1 MKSFIV
7 SLAAL
12 ACCGSAAGQESLAD
26 VYAAFSA
33 APDSTRTKVWWFH
46 GETAAT
52 HEGIT
57 ADLEA
62 FRQAGVGGVVFYDQV
77 HGKAEGAAPVFSPEW
92 WDEIKFSAS
101 EARRLG
107 LTFEISL
114 SNGYVAGGPWIT
126 PRMGMK
132 RLCHSCVVL
141 APGQAFGG
149 ELPQPSAG
157 EYWDVRTIA
166 FPLPPE
172 VEWREVPLVERTLRS
187 DTALALTFDMG
198 RPFTAR
204 SLTYSENTR
213 AKHPVYAMNMP
224 GLPSDKFYGDGYAE
238 MPPIGW
244 LEASDDGLH
253 YRPVR
258 RLPPLYGIH
267 HKVKTVAFPATTAR
281 FFRLNLRGWNR
292 PDGMNRHPMELRRA
306 SLSAMAMTDEWQ
318 NRAAVNSDYLTQ
330 NLTPHY
336 RPGEVIDPASVV
348 DITHCLRPGGR
359 LQWTAPAGNRP
370 WVVMRVAMEPT
381 KGRTKHG
388 RPGQMGL
395 ECDKMSAE
403 AARLHWDNYV
413 RVVVDSLAA
422 CGLKPL
428 GVAMDSHEM
437 GSQNWTFGYERDF
450 SRLRGYDITP
460 YLPALLG
467 YVVGSAE
474 KTDTVLL
481 DHRRTVAQL
490 VCTNYYATLD
500 TLAMRSGLMFTAQ
513 ATGNGQ
519 SLTADNIAA
528 KGCLRRP
535 QGEFWAKHKDGCY
548 DIKEASSAAHLYGRP
563 IASAEAFTDAKYAH
577 TPAYLKRLA
586 DYAFAFQLNELVVC
600 ASAYQPWL
608 NRRPGNTANGREY
621 CLNRN
626 NTMWPLMRPFWDYQ
640 SRCAF
645 MMRQGRPVADLCI
658 YLGSDVSAKILSHR
672 LPAMPAGYC
681 WDACTDDAL
690 LRLMEA
696 RGGRLATRGG
706 MTYGALVV
714 ERMARLTPEAEAKV
728 AQLRAAGVPVYDA
741 RREGDWGLGAF
752 LASRGIAPDAAF
764 SGFDGVNSR
773 LYFAHRSAA
782 GGEIYF
788 FVNHSDSLFSQTVIL
803 RGGEGRAAESWNPAT
818 GQRSAL
824 SAAPAPGGAL
834 AVGLRLEP
842 REAGF
847 VVLRPRGA
855 MPEAEPRAE
864 GLRQVADLSRD
875 WQVDFMLPGG
885 RRTVEMPR
893 LVSWTELA
901 DPALRHHSGMAVY
914 RREFSLGGQADSL
927 RRVCLRLGGL
937 EGVARVTVNGREA
950 GHVWCSPWLVDI
962 THCLRPGANELRIE
976 VANQLVN
983 RMIGDLQLPESRRTT
998 FATTPIVKPGDR
1010 LLPAGITAGA
1020 WIEGN

>member
-1 MKSFIV
+1 
-7 SLAAL
+7 
-12 ACCGSAAGQESLAD
+12 
-26 VYAAFSA
+26 
-33 APDSTRTKVWWFH
+33 
-46 GETAAT
+46 
-52 HEGIT
+52 
-57 ADLEA
+57 
-62 FRQAGVGGVVFYDQV
+62 
-77 HGKAEGAAPVFSPEW
+77 
-92 WDEIKFSAS
+92 
-101 EARRLG
+101 
-107 LTFEISL
+107 
-114 SNGYVAGGPWIT
+114 
-126 PRMGMK
+126 MGMK

-149 ELPQPSAG
+149 ELPQPLAG

-253 YRPVR
+253 YRAVR

-281 FFRLNLRGWNR
+281 FFRLNLRAWNR
-292 PDGMNRHPMELRRA
+292 PDGLNRHPMELRRA

-336 RPGEVIDPASVV
+336 RPGEVIDPASVI

-359 LQWTAPAGNRP
+359 LHWAAPAGGRP

-437 GSQNWTFGYERDF
+437 
-450 SRLRGYDITP
+450 
-460 YLPALLG
+460 
-467 YVVGSAE
+467 
-474 KTDTVLL
+474 
-481 DHRRTVAQL
+481 
-490 VCTNYYATLD
+490 
-500 TLAMRSGLMFTAQ
+500 
-513 ATGNGQ
+513 
-519 SLTADNIAA
+519 
-528 KGCLRRP
+528 
-535 QGEFWAKHKDGCY
+535 
-548 DIKEASSAAHLYGRP
+548 
-563 IASAEAFTDAKYAH
+563 
-577 TPAYLKRLA
+577 
-586 DYAFAFQLNELVVC
+586 
-600 ASAYQPWL
+600 
-608 NRRPGNTANGREY
+608 
-621 CLNRN
+621 
-626 NTMWPLMRPFWDYQ
+626 
-640 SRCAF
+640 
-645 MMRQGRPVADLCI
+645 
-658 YLGSDVSAKILSHR
+658 GSDVSAKILSHR

-788 FVNHSDSLFSQTVIL
+788 FVNHSDSLFSQTVTL
-803 RGGEGRAAESWNPAT
+803 RGGEGRAAEFWNPAT

-834 AVGLRLEP
+834 AV
-842 REAGF
+842 A
-847 VVLRPRGA
+847 
-855 MPEAEPRAE
+855 
-864 GLRQVADLSRD
+864 
-875 WQVDFMLPGG
+875 
-885 RRTVEMPR
+885 RRHNP
-893 LVSWTELA
+893 
-901 DPALRHHSGMAVY
+901 
-914 RREFSLGGQADSL
+914 
-927 RRVCLRLGGL
+927 
-937 EGVARVTVNGREA
+937 
-950 GHVWCSPWLVDI
+950 
-962 THCLRPGANELRIE
+962 
-976 VANQLVN
+976 
-983 RMIGDLQLPESRRTT
+983 
-998 FATTPIVKPGDR
+998 
-1010 LLPAGITAGA
+1010 LPAPGCQRAA
-1020 WIEGN
+1020 Y